1 MVVSATHFRLLP
13 RQFLQ
18 LRSWADVRDDV
29 VIDENARRNDASVER
44 EGMIVFYYYAIRMV
58 FTEML

>member
-1 MVVSATHFRLLP
+1 MVMSATHFRLLP

-44 EGMIVFYYYAIRMV
+44 EGMVVF
-58 FTEML
+58 